1 MVKTLYSRQKRK
13 KLKFYEEILFKLI
26 KPLIIMSPSILGF
39 VLVWCF
45 LSSIDRTD
53 VFQQI
58 AFGNQA
64 TFMLFIVFCICMFSI
79 LYLSA
84 IPSFMF
90 VFFPKILISKYL
102 PFGFSSKRPLI
113 EQIIVLIIIH
123 FFVILISIPAIYYS
137 YIYTTLVVSALVY
150 LFYSTV
156 YFYLRYG
163 KKLYIKLIFLNSLFA
178 YISFL
183 VITFLFLLIA
193 GGKFESSNQSLL
205 WGLLGIF
212 LWLTLIYAILLIVF
226 YLPAIIYCMFYN
238 SYKIILSCI
247 ASLILVITFVL
258 AIFYNNLFHNV
269 FEKYLIIDR
278 TPYVVFLNK
287 NDFAKNIFNDPIWE
301 LKDLDEDSNFY
312 LLRGEKFFNLSSY
325 TLFCPL
331 DTYKYFKSSPSKI
344 NFKDYTKHC
353 RVLNIDEVMFE
364 ELKIGKLKRR
374 VRHISKLKYFTR

>member
-13 KLKFYEEILFKLI
+13 KLKFYEENLFKLI

-79 LYLSA
+79 LYFST

-90 VFFPKILISKYL
+90 VWFSKILISEDL
-102 PFGFSSKRPLI
+102 PFGFSNKRSLI

-123 FFVILISIPAIYYS
+123 FFVITSSIFLPAINCFNMYA
-137 YIYTTLVVSALVY
+137 TFVVSALVY
-150 LFYSTV
+150 LLYSTV

-163 KKLYIKLIFLNSLFA
+163 KKLYIKLIFLNSFFA

-193 GGKFESSNQSLL
+193 GRKLESSNESLH
-205 WGLLGIF
+205 WIF

-226 YLPAIIYCMFYN
+226 YLPAIIYCWFYN
-238 SYKIILSCI
+238 SYKIILSYI
-247 ASLILVITFVL
+247 ASLILVISFVL
-258 AIFYNNLFHNV
+258 AIFYNNLFHKA
-269 FEKYLIIDR
+269 FEKYLIINR
-278 TPYVVFLNK
+278 TPYIAILNK
-287 NDFAKNIFNDPIWE
+287 NNFAKNIFNDPIWE

>member
-13 KLKFYEEILFKLI
+13 KLKFYEGILFKLI

-84 IPSFMF
+84 IPSSMF
-90 VFFPKILISKYL
+90 IFFFKIIISKDL
-102 PFGFSSKRPLI
+102 PFGFSNKRAFT
-113 EQIIVLIIIH
+113 EQIIVLIILH
-123 FFVILISIPAIYYS
+123 FFVITSSIFLPAINCFNMHA
-137 YIYTTLVVSALVY
+137 TLIVSALVY
-150 LFYSTV
+150 LLYSTV

-205 WGLLGIF
+205 WIF

-278 TPYVVFLNK
+278 TPYVAFLNK

>member
-13 KLKFYEEILFKLI
+13 KLKFYDQNSFKFIKSLSKILTPF
-26 KPLIIMSPSILGF
+26 LGF

-64 TFMLFIVFCICMFSI
+64 TFMLVIVFCICMFSI

-84 IPSFMF
+84 IPSSMF
-90 VFFPKILISKYL
+90 IFFFKIIISKDL
-102 PFGFSSKRPLI
+102 PFGFSNKRAFI
-113 EQIIVLIIIH
+113 EQIIVLIILH
-123 FFVILISIPAIYYS
+123 FFVITSSIFLPAINCFNMHA
-137 YIYTTLVVSALVY
+137 TLVVSALVY
-150 LFYSTV
+150 LLYSTV

-205 WGLLGIF
+205 WIF

-278 TPYVVFLNK
+278 TPYVAFLNK

>member
-84 IPSFMF
+84 IPSSMF
-90 VFFPKILISKYL
+90 IFFFKIIISKDL
-102 PFGFSSKRPLI
+102 PFGFSNKRAFT
-113 EQIIVLIIIH
+113 EQIIVLIILH
-123 FFVILISIPAIYYS
+123 FFVITSSIFLPAINCFNMHA
-137 YIYTTLVVSALVY
+137 TLIVSALVY
-150 LFYSTV
+150 LLYSTV

-205 WGLLGIF
+205 WIF

-278 TPYVVFLNK
+278 TPYVAFLNK

>member
-84 IPSFMF
+84 IPSSMF
-90 VFFPKILISKYL
+90 IFFFKIIISKDL
-102 PFGFSSKRPLI
+102 PFGFSNKRAFI
-113 EQIIVLIIIH
+113 EQIIVLIILH
-123 FFVILISIPAIYYS
+123 FFVITSSIFLPAINCFNMHA
-137 YIYTTLVVSALVY
+137 TLIVSALVY
-150 LFYSTV
+150 LLYSTV

-205 WGLLGIF
+205 WIF

-278 TPYVVFLNK
+278 TPYVAFLNK

>member
-1 MVKTLYSRQKRK
+1 M
-13 KLKFYEEILFKLI
+13 
-26 KPLIIMSPSILGF
+26 
-39 VLVWCF
+39 
-45 LSSIDRTD
+45 
-53 VFQQI
+53 
-58 AFGNQA
+58 
-64 TFMLFIVFCICMFSI
+64 
-79 LYLSA
+79 
-84 IPSFMF
+84 
-90 VFFPKILISKYL
+90 
-102 PFGFSSKRPLI
+102 
-113 EQIIVLIIIH
+113 
-123 FFVILISIPAIYYS
+123 
-137 YIYTTLVVSALVY
+137 YTTLVVSALVY

-205 WGLLGIF
+205 WIF
-212 LWLTLIYAILLIVF
+212 LWLTLIYAILLIVL

-238 SYKIILSCI
+238 SYKIILSCL
-247 ASLILVITFVL
+247 AFLSLVITFVL
-258 AIFYNNLFHNV
+258 AIFYNNLFHNA

-278 TPYVVFLNK
+278 TPYVAILNK

>member
-13 KLKFYEEILFKLI
+13 KLKFYDQNSFKFIKSLSKILTPF
-26 KPLIIMSPSILGF
+26 LGF

-64 TFMLFIVFCICMFSI
+64 TFMLVIVFCICMFSI

-84 IPSFMF
+84 IPSSMF
-90 VFFPKILISKYL
+90 IFFFKIIISKDL
-102 PFGFSSKRPLI
+102 PFGFSNKRAFI
-113 EQIIVLIIIH
+113 EQIIVLIILH
-123 FFVILISIPAIYYS
+123 FFVITSSIFLPAINCFNMHA
-137 YIYTTLVVSALVY
+137 TLVVSALVY
-150 LFYSTV
+150 LLYSTV

-205 WGLLGIF
+205 WIF